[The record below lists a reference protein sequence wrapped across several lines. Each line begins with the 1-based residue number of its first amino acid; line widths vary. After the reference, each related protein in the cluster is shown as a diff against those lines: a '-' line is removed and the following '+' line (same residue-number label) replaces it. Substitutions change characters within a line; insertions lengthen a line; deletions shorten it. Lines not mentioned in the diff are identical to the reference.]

1 MINTNDRYDN
11 MFDSV
16 AREFKAR
23 VELLDGSTLL
33 QSFTH
38 NGDLISFTVDRIGD
52 NTKFFGFGICQ
63 KATVKLRDKNRAIN
77 IRKGMG
83 LQISHGIDNDYLYTY
98 PLFIVDEVSRNEN
111 TNELT
116 IIGYDSI
123 YKASAHHAKELNL
136 PDDYNLKYI
145 AAKCAQLLGMP
156 IRFVNI
162 SEDLL
167 LYECGP
173 EYTNISGKETIR
185 EILDDIA
192 EMLGCI
198 YYLNNDWELTFKS
211 YNSNSNSFEIDK
223 SKYFTLT
230 IKETKRLTNIAS
242 VNALNN
248 TIYARTGYEG
258 ETQYLRDNVF
268 LSKRSNADGE
278 KRLKLILQNTYGIT
292 LNEFDCK
299 HRGDFRIEIGDLV
312 TFVLNDNT
320 VYTTQL
326 LCDTITYNGGL
337 SGRIYRE
344 NGEAASMETEDKPI
358 TIGDL
363 FQKTSA
369 IIDQIENKIT
379 LEASRTDDISEQ
391 IGLLEIN
398 NNNILASVSQTQK
411 NHEEYVEAMNGV
423 INSITEQVSMAITP
437 ENLQI
442 EVERTL
448 EGGVSSVHTK
458 TGFTFDSDGLNIHKD
473 GAKMNTQITED
484 GMTVY
489 REGTALLTADHRG
502 VDAVNL
508 SASTYLIVGDNSRF
522 ENMSGGDRT
531 ACFWIG

>member
-11 MFDSV
+11 MFNSV

-23 VELLDGSTLL
+23 VELLNGSTLL

-38 NGDLISFTVDRIGD
+38 NGALISFTIDRIGD

-63 KATVKLRDKNRAIN
+63 KATVKLRDKNRSIN

-83 LQISHGIDNDYLYTY
+83 LQISHGLDNDYLYTY

-116 IIGYDSI
+116 VIGYDSI
-123 YKASAHHAKELNL
+123 YKASAHQVKELVL
-136 PDDYNLKYI
+136 PDSYNLKFM

-162 SEDLL
+162 DENLL
-167 LYECGP
+167 SYECGP
-173 EYTNISGKETIR
+173 KYTNISGKETIR

-198 YYLNNDWELTFKS
+198 YYLNNNWELTFKS
-211 YNSNSNSFEIDK
+211 YDSNSVTIKVDK

-230 IKETKRLTNIAS
+230 TKETKRLTNIAS

-248 TIYARTGYEG
+248 TIYARSGLEG

-268 LSKRSNADGE
+268 LSKRSNAE
-278 KRLKLILQNTYGIT
+278 SERRLKLILQKIYGIV

-299 HRGDFRIEIGDLV
+299 YRGDFRIEIGDLV
-312 TFVLNDNT
+312 TFELNDNT
-320 VYTTQL
+320 TYTTQL
-326 LCDTITYNGGL
+326 LCDSITYNGGL

-344 NGEAASMETEDKPI
+344 NGELASTETEDKPV
-358 TIGDL
+358 TVSGL

-379 LEASRTDDISEQ
+379 LEAARTDDLGEQ
-391 IGLLEIN
+391 IGQLEITTN
-398 NNNILASVSQTQK
+398 GINASVSQTRD
-411 NHEEYVEAMNGV
+411 NYEAYVEGMNGT
-423 INSITEQVSMAITP
+423 INKITEQVSAAITS
-437 ENLQI
+437 ENLAI
-442 EVERTL
+442 AVERTL
-448 EGGVSSVHTK
+448 SDGVNAVTTK
-458 TGFTFDSDGLNIHKD
+458 TGFTFDSDGLSIHKS
-473 GAKMNTQITED
+473 GTEMNTQITED

-489 REGTALLTADHRG
+489 RGNTALLTADHRG

-508 SASTYLIVGDNSRF
+508 SASTYLVIGENSRL
-522 ENMSGGDRT
+522 ENFMNGTRT